1 MKRMADDTPRRDA
14 GRRDPGR
21 DGGERVSET
30 KTDPALLRALYRNAA
45 VIMTEDE
52 IREQRISW
60 VIGQTGATRAQVEAA
75 IGRAPPTE
83 AAP

>member
-1 MKRMADDTPRRDA
+1 M
-14 GRRDPGR
+14 
-21 DGGERVSET
+21 SET
-30 KTDPALLRALYRNAA
+30 KTDPALLRALYRSAA
-45 VIMTEDE
+45 VIMTEEE

-75 IGRAPPTE
+75 IGRAPSPE

>member
-1 MKRMADDTPRRDA
+1 
-14 GRRDPGR
+14 
-21 DGGERVSET
+21 VSET